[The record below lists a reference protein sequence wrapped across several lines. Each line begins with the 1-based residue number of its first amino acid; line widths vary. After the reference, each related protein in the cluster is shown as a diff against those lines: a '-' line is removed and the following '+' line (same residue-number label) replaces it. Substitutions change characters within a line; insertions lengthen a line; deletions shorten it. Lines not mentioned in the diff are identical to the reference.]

1 MIQLTNNTTRKTSV
15 CKKNI
20 NLVFSQADVS
30 FDNAINLPNTKELIM
45 KKLFLIILSLSFTA
59 VSLAQKFNQTFVN
72 TDIENF
78 WVAYDKIILTKDSI
92 EQYNLLKKLY
102 LDKGTEG
109 LKNLIEV
116 RNYTGKNFIDAINK
130 YPNFW
135 NSIRLNTLNT
145 ESLYS
150 KINSD
155 IEKLKKAYPEL
166 KPSTIYFTV
175 GAFRTGGTTQGNK
188 VLIGSEVS
196 LADKTTVINELPSW
210 RQPFYKTQNP
220 INEIALLCAHEYIHT
235 QQKEIVHNLISM
247 CLYEGVAEFISCKVT
262 GKKSDAPAIEFGK
275 SNQKIII
282 DKFVADLFIMTNNYS
297 WLWGENLNNLKVRD
311 LGYYIG
317 YEICER
323 YYNLSKDKTKAI
335 KDLIELDYTNEKEV
349 ERIVDITKL
358 LPKTLVELNS
368 DYEKQR
374 PTVIQMTPF
383 ENGSQF
389 VKSGLTKITIIFSEP
404 LVKYN
409 TGVDFGPLGQEYFPN
424 INPERVFGEDG
435 KSWTFEADLKPN
447 QHYQILIANN
457 FRKENGVRLKPY
469 LIDFKTID

>member
-1 MIQLTNNTTRKTSV
+1 MNMRKAFLVIIISSLTT
-15 CKKNI
+15 
-20 NLVFSQADVS
+20 FS
-30 FDNAINLPNTKELIM
+30 F
-45 KKLFLIILSLSFTA
+45 
-59 VSLAQKFNQTFVN
+59 AQKFNQTFVS

-78 WVAYDKIILTKDSI
+78 WIAYDKIVLTKDSI
-92 EQYNLLKKLY
+92 KQYSLLKEIY
-102 LDKGTEG
+102 LNNGTEG
-109 LKNLIEV
+109 LKSIMEV
-116 RNYTGKNFIDAINK
+116 RNYTDKDFIDAINK
-130 YPNFW
+130 YPKFW
-135 NSIRLNTLNT
+135 NSIRLNTLKAI
-145 ESLYS
+145 SLYP

-155 IEKLKKAYPEL
+155 IRKLKKAYPDL

-188 VLIGSEVS
+188 VLLGSEVS
-196 LADKTTVINELPSW
+196 LADKTTVIDELPSW
-210 RQPFYKTQNP
+210 RQQFYQTQNP
-220 INEIALLCAHEYIHT
+220 INEIALLCTHEYIHT

-275 SNQKIII
+275 ANQKIVV
-282 DKFVADLFIMTNNYS
+282 DKFVSDLFIMTNNYS
-297 WLWGENLNNLKVRD
+297 WLWGENLNDLKVRD

-323 YYNLSKDKTKAI
+323 YYNISKDKKKAI
-335 KDLIELDYTNEKEV
+335 KELIELDYTNEKEV

-358 LPKTLVELNS
+358 LPKTLEELNK

-374 PTVIQMTPF
+374 PTVIQITPF
-383 ENGSQF
+383 ENGSQI

-409 TGVDFGPLGQEYFPN
+409 TGIDFGPLGQDCFPT
-424 INPERVFGEDG
+424 IKPEKFFGEDG
-435 KSWTFEADLKPN
+435 KSWTFEADLKQN
-447 QHYQILIANN
+447 QHYQILIENN

-469 LIDFKTID
+469 LIDFKTVD